1 MRVGVFGTGMVGQAI
16 ATKLVEL
23 GDEVVMGSREAG
35 NEKAL
40 AWVAAQETERAQ
52 AGTFADAAA
61 FGDLLVNATAGGASL
76 DVCAQAGAGNLHGK
90 TLVDISNPLDFS
102 QGFPPT
108 LTVVNTDSVAEQLQA
123 AHPHTR
129 VVKTLNTVNASVMVN
144 PGAVPGEHVVFVSGD
159 DAGAK
164 AEVTELLGRFGWPAE
179 RVVDL
184 GDISTARGTEMYLAL
199 WVRLMRALDTPT
211 FNIELRR

>member
-1 MRVGVFGTGMVGQAI
+1 VRIGVLGTGIVGQTI

-23 GDEVVMGSREAG
+23 GDEVTLGSRDAT
-35 NEKAL
+35 NEKAA
-40 AWVAAQETERAQ
+40 AWVAAQGSERAR

-61 FGDLLVNATAGGASL
+61 FGDLLVNATPGGVAL
-76 DVCAQAGAGNLHGK
+76 DALAQAGAGNLSGK
-90 TLVDISNPLDFS
+90 TLVDISNSLDFS

-108 LTVVNTDSVAEQLQA
+108 LSVVNTDSVGEQIQA

-129 VVKTLNTVNASVMVN
+129 VVKALNTVNAGVMVA
-144 PGAVPGEHVVFVSGD
+144 PGSIPGEHVVFVSGN

-164 AEVTELLGRFGWPAE
+164 AEVTQLLGRFGWPAE

-184 GDISTARGTEMYLAL
+184 GDITTARGTEMYLAL
-199 WVRLMRALDTPT
+199 WVRLMRALDTPQ